1 NGEMESFHILIS
13 ADMIISMKE
22 FFTYVIP
29 SDDETI
35 PNKLMGLNDR
45 QLSLPSPAKSV
56 SQYKSLDHQRSSLLT
71 TSENDQPRR
80 KHSARSDV
88 DTNVKIEVKPSQLIL
103 FEDQN
108 NNNSNCL
115 VLNFSFLMQ
124 LINNGDDTK
133 ISSSIKDLA
142 FYGSNFQQLKDSKM
156 KYSILKRSEINAM
169 IMMNSD
175 EQKIDLNIGDL
186 TINIDP
192 ALIKT
197 FAHLS
202 SSINKKQEQVHP
214 KEEKEK
220 INSKS
225 IFDPKP
231 FKDSTFWFIQNSE
244 EKKELMEDLDLLEI
258 TTGLPSQKKNELKQK
273 EKEKSIQ
280 KYQNLSQELIVNLK
294 IIQIQLEL
302 GKGDATRPVVA
313 LCLSNIF
320 AQIENWSTDIL
331 VNSSVQLEL
340 ALFNDHLLAWEPLI
354 EPIIDERGI
363 VQCPWTITCE
373 TLQDKEDENDPKVQ
387 IYLHIIQNNLR
398 STSFD

>member
-1 NGEMESFHILIS
+1 
-13 ADMIISMKE
+13 MKE

-35 PNKLMGLNDR
+35 SNKLMGLNDR

-133 ISSSIKDLA
+133 ISSSIKDLS